1 MNRLTGDDVVVVQL
15 TAMNRKYHQTEV
27 ARDTAKRDI
36 RDNMVLVFELG
47 NWVKSSLVYMAS
59 LQKTQPVPFPLMRR
73 RTRLLKECAMFR
85 ARVIYRKCCIC
96 VNSPLGPSVS
106 LRQIWGAQ

>member
-27 ARDTAKRDI
+27 ARDTAERDI
-36 RDNMVLVFELG
+36 RDNMVLVPELG
-47 NWVKSSLVYMAS
+47 NWAKSSLVYMAS
-59 LQKTQPVPFPLMRR
+59 LAKTQPVPFPLMR
-73 RTRLLKECAMFR
+73 LLKVCAMFQ
-85 ARVIYRKCCIC
+85 ARVIYRKCRIC
-96 VNSPLGPSVS
+96 VNSALGPSVS